1 MNNHYH
7 SRTVTH
13 LSHINSMPDHFCDR
27 SFYLHSL
34 VFYARGKH
42 FLIVDVDFC
51 KRRAS
56 DSFLID
62 QWNRREEYRFENDG
76 LAVGNA
82 KT

>member
-1 MNNHYH
+1 MNNI
-7 SRTVTH
+7 T
-13 LSHINSMPDHFCDR
+13 HINCYSCVAHQYHAV
-27 SFYLHSL
+27 SLLQWVLHLHSL